1 MRYKRLIMVNEKRL
15 ENYFAE
21 ASKHIQLIKEAKEVI
36 TLPIKDYNNL
46 SSLEKFAINALIF
59 RFSKLQDLLG
69 TKIFRSFL
77 EFNKFE
83 VEDKSF
89 LILLKE
95 IEKEGIVDIDTWD
108 EFRKI
113 RNNIAHEY
121 PGEEEEAL
129 EAIELLI
136 KKSDL
141 LIKIAEKIED
151 RFNEIR

>member
-1 MRYKRLIMVNEKRL
+1 MLNEKRL
-15 ENYFAE
+15 KNYFAE
-21 ASKHIQLIKEAKEVI
+21 ASKHIQLINEAKEVI

-69 TKIFRSFL
+69 SKIFRSFL

-108 EFRKI
+108 ELRKI

-129 EAIELLI
+129 EAVELLI

-141 LIKIAEKIED
+141 LVKIAEKIED

>member
-1 MRYKRLIMVNEKRL
+1 MLNEKRL
-15 ENYFAE
+15 KNYFAE
-21 ASKHIQLIKEAKEVI
+21 ASKHIQLINEAKEVI
-36 TLPIKDYNNL
+36 TLPIKDYSNL
-46 SSLEKFAINALIF
+46 LSLEKFAINALIF

-69 TKIFRSFL
+69 SKIFRSFL

-129 EAIELLI
+129 EAVELLI

>member
-1 MRYKRLIMVNEKRL
+1 MLNEKRL

-21 ASKHIQLIKEAKEVI
+21 ATKHIQLINEAKEVI

-46 SSLEKFAINALIF
+46 SSLEKFAINTLIF

-95 IEKEGIVDIDTWD
+95 IEK
-108 EFRKI
+108 
-113 RNNIAHEY
+113 
-121 PGEEEEAL
+121 
-129 EAIELLI
+129 
-136 KKSDL
+136 
-141 LIKIAEKIED
+141 IED

>member
-1 MRYKRLIMVNEKRL
+1 MINEKRL

-21 ASKHIQLIKEAKEVI
+21 AAKHIQLINEAKEVI

-69 TKIFRSFL
+69 SKIFRSFL
-77 EFNKFE
+77 EFNKFD

-89 LILLKE
+89 LVLLKE

-129 EAIELLI
+129 EAVELLI
-136 KKSDL
+136 KKSAS
-141 LIKIAEKIED
+141 LIEIAEKIKD
-151 RFNEIR
+151 RFYEIR

>member
-1 MRYKRLIMVNEKRL
+1 MLNEKRL
-15 ENYFAE
+15 KNYFAE
-21 ASKHIQLIKEAKEVI
+21 ATKHIQLITEAKEVI

-69 TKIFRSFL
+69 SKIFRSFL

-108 EFRKI
+108 ELRKI

-129 EAIELLI
+129 EAVELLI

-141 LIKIAEKIED
+141 LVKIAEKIED

>member
-1 MRYKRLIMVNEKRL
+1 MLIEKRL
-15 ENYFAE
+15 ENYFIE
-21 ASKHIQLIKEAKEVI
+21 AAKHIDLINEAKEVI

-129 EAIELLI
+129 EALELLI

-141 LIKIAEKIED
+141 LVKIAEKIKE